1 VEIPAARPDEFNANC
16 SGMQTPA
23 RDEQLR
29 GAPVVATIQD
39 TDEVSF
45 KLSAPS
51 ASL

>member
-1 VEIPAARPDEFNANC
+1 
-16 SGMQTPA
+16 MQTPA